1 MAYNPPY
8 LNVQVLPDEYKQYVT
23 DKLDTD
29 NPICKSISKYMNSKS
44 TTKLHW
50 HEFVG
55 ITNKLDK
62 IRNQDIKIIL
72 PELGKY
78 VKQI

>member
-1 MAYNPPY
+1 
-8 LNVQVLPDEYKQYVT
+8 
-23 DKLDTD
+23 
-29 NPICKSISKYMNSKS
+29 MNSKS